1 MTFEKFIAK
10 STYRLLKFE
19 PHRRKQYRKARY
31 RKMAMRFELYSL
43 LDEINL
49 DGEYATGVKVYVVK

>member
-1 MTFEKFIAK
+1 
-10 STYRLLKFE
+10 
-19 PHRRKQYRKARY
+19 
-31 RKMAMRFELYSL
+31 MAMRFELYSL